1 MKSFLLAL
9 FLLTQAGPQGAGVVT
24 GVVRGANGMPAS
36 GVRVYAIGVR
46 DSLEALRTGTAPLEG
61 LTQTDASGRYRLEVA
76 PGRYYIASGSVTSP
90 TFYAGTANAADAR
103 VVTVASGGVVAAI
116 DFSSFVPASRSPQG
130 LVFLPTGTGV
140 LSGVIRFPDGTPAA
154 GTPVVI
160 QTASVLSGG
169 GPPAVML
176 QTAAPI
182 PSAAGA
188 APIPLP
194 ATTIVFFTT
203 TFVSGGSFSQVMTD
217 ANGRYT
223 FSNVPQDTFY
233 IAAGYAE
240 SPTLYP
246 GVTDLAA
253 AKSIATTP
261 TTNVNNLDFT
271 VPPPPTGSVTV
282 RGRVTATGDAPTGAV
297 RVDIVNAAPPAASS
311 LRFGLPTINPNRFVD
326 SGGDGRFEFHG
337 IRPGSYTV
345 KASYSALYSESKN
358 IVVADQP
365 LESVD
370 FILRAAT
377 LSGRIL
383 DESGSPIPE
392 VQLFGDVVVSTVSN
406 PNIIASTI
414 FHIAA
419 DGSFGRILEAE
430 EYRFFLRTLPEGYSL
445 KSITAGGVDLMKET
459 LKFTGTEAVKV
470 DVRVARRTT
479 PADPAAVSVKGRT
492 IDAVSGAPSVA
503 ERITLCC
510 RGVGP
515 IERLSARVQADGSFE
530 FAAVPAGRFTV
541 NLQTKSGTPNLFV
554 VDPDI
559 VVGTDGLSGL
569 KVLSTPQF
577 AELSARLVLE
587 SGPPPPDG
595 FSATVVFIGANGRV
609 QVPATMRRDGSYFA
623 SVPAGERYTVS
634 VTGMPEGYSVKSSG
648 NSGDVRPSNTP
659 QTGAVLPLTPVTIT
673 VTLSRESR

>member
-1 MKSFLLAL
+1 
-9 FLLTQAGPQGAGVVT
+9 
-24 GVVRGANGMPAS
+24 
-36 GVRVYAIGVR
+36 
-46 DSLEALRTGTAPLEG
+46 
-61 LTQTDASGRYRLEVA
+61 
-76 PGRYYIASGSVTSP
+76 
-90 TFYAGTANAADAR
+90 
-103 VVTVASGGVVAAI
+103 
-116 DFSSFVPASRSPQG
+116 
-130 LVFLPTGTGV
+130 
-140 LSGVIRFPDGTPAA
+140 
-154 GTPVVI
+154 
-160 QTASVLSGG
+160 
-169 GPPAVML
+169 
-176 QTAAPI
+176 
-182 PSAAGA
+182 
-188 APIPLP
+188 
-194 ATTIVFFTT
+194 
-203 TFVSGGSFSQVMTD
+203 
-217 ANGRYT
+217 
-223 FSNVPQDTFY
+223 
-233 IAAGYAE
+233 
-240 SPTLYP
+240 
-246 GVTDLAA
+246 
-253 AKSIATTP
+253 
-261 TTNVNNLDFT
+261 
-271 VPPPPTGSVTV
+271 
-282 RGRVTATGDAPTGAV
+282 
-297 RVDIVNAAPPAASS
+297 
-311 LRFGLPTINPNRFVD
+311 
-326 SGGDGRFEFHG
+326 
-337 IRPGSYTV
+337 
-345 KASYSALYSESKN
+345 
-358 IVVADQP
+358 
-365 LESVD
+365 
-370 FILRAAT
+370 
-377 LSGRIL
+377 
-383 DESGSPIPE
+383 
-392 VQLFGDVVVSTVSN
+392 
-406 PNIIASTI
+406 
-414 FHIAA
+414 
-419 DGSFGRILEAE
+419 
-430 EYRFFLRTLPEGYSL
+430 
-445 KSITAGGVDLMKET
+445 MKET

-559 VVGTDGLSGL
+559 VVERDGLSGL